1 MSPGGDSSQS
11 CALCRFMRSFAFSG
25 VGAAIAGY
33 GALVLGVSQNNA
45 MILAAMGALAAVV
58 LSSRKKQ

>member
-1 MSPGGDSSQS
+1 MSSGDDSRQS

-25 VGAAIAGY
+25 IGAAIAGY
-33 GALVLGVSQNNA
+33 GALVLGVSRNNA

-58 LSSRKKQ
+58 LSSGKKR